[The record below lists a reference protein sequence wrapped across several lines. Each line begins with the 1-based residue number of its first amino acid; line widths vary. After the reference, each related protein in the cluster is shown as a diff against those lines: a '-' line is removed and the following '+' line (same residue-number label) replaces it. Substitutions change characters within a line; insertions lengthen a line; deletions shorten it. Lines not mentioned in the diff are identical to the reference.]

1 MVIKESGLRNIA
13 VNLIQNVIMFILNCL
28 PDLSISDDVHDYGAD
43 RGDVRADDAD
53 RDDALEDV
61 AVHGG
66 RDDVQVEA
74 VHDERDAQQEQEPGC
89 RPELMKS
96 ALQIRCF
103 RQIPLRLHLLFR
115 MRKDR

>member
-1 MVIKESGLRNIA
+1 MVIKESGLRYIA
-13 VNLIQNVIMFILNCL
+13 VNLIQNVIMLILNCL

-43 RGDVRADDAD
+43 RGDVREDDAD

-74 VHDERDAQQEQEPGC
+74 VHDERDAQHEAVREPEQG
-89 RPELMKS
+89 
-96 ALQIRCF
+96 
-103 RQIPLRLHLLFR
+103 
-115 MRKDR
+115 

>member
-1 MVIKESGLRNIA
+1 MVIKESGLRYIA
-13 VNLIQNVIMFILNCL
+13 VNLIQNVIMLILNCL

-43 RGDVRADDAD
+43 RGDVRVDDAGRDDAD

-74 VHDERDAQQEQEPGC
+74 VHDERDAQHEAAREPEQG
-89 RPELMKS
+89 
-96 ALQIRCF
+96 
-103 RQIPLRLHLLFR
+103 
-115 MRKDR
+115 

>member
-1 MVIKESGLRNIA
+1 MVIKESGLRYIA
-13 VNLIQNVIMFILNCL
+13 VNLIQNVIMLILNCL

-43 RGDVRADDAD
+43 RGDVRVDDAGRDDAD

-74 VHDERDAQQEQEPGC
+74 VHDERDAQHEAVREPEQG
-89 RPELMKS
+89 
-96 ALQIRCF
+96 
-103 RQIPLRLHLLFR
+103 
-115 MRKDR
+115 

>member
-1 MVIKESGLRNIA
+1 MVIKESGLRYIA
-13 VNLIQNVIMFILNCL
+13 VNLIQNVIMLILNCL

-53 RDDALEDV
+53 RDDADRDDALEDV

-74 VHDERDAQQEQEPGC
+74 VHDERDAQHEAVREPEQG
-89 RPELMKS
+89 
-96 ALQIRCF
+96 
-103 RQIPLRLHLLFR
+103 
-115 MRKDR
+115 

>member
-1 MVIKESGLRNIA
+1 ML
-13 VNLIQNVIMFILNCL
+13 ILNCL

-43 RGDVRADDAD
+43 RGDVRADDAGRDDADRDDAD

-74 VHDERDAQQEQEPGC
+74 VHDERDC

>member
-43 RGDVRADDAD
+43 RGDVRADDAGRDDAD

-74 VHDERDAQQEQEPGC
+74 VHDERDC

>member
-1 MVIKESGLRNIA
+1 MVIKESGLRYIA
-13 VNLIQNVIMFILNCL
+13 VNLIQNVIMPILNCL

-43 RGDVRADDAD
+43 RGDVRVDDAGRDDAD

-74 VHDERDAQQEQEPGC
+74 VHDERDAQHEAVREPEQG
-89 RPELMKS
+89 
-96 ALQIRCF
+96 
-103 RQIPLRLHLLFR
+103 
-115 MRKDR
+115 

>member
-1 MVIKESGLRNIA
+1 MVIKESGLRYIA
-13 VNLIQNVIMFILNCL
+13 VNLIQNVIMLILNCL

-53 RDDALEDV
+53 RDDAGRDDADRDDALEDV

-74 VHDERDAQQEQEPGC
+74 VHDERDAQHEAVREPEQG
-89 RPELMKS
+89 
-96 ALQIRCF
+96 
-103 RQIPLRLHLLFR
+103 
-115 MRKDR
+115 